1 MKHML
6 LTFAA
11 LAIITSIA
19 YFTLTH
25 PNHKEVDRLQHEYSR
40 LEQRNQTMKQENLDL
55 EQQVIALRDDP
66 RLAEKK
72 ARQAGGLAKPHEL
85 IYKFENPNKKDLS
98 MEVKLKVSPS
108 KVELAGKQV
117 SLKDLPTALDQLAQ
131 QIPDA
136 HLKVVFDDALGPI
149 ARQRIQDILQQSPI
163 QSIDSQETPSK

>member
-85 IYKFENPNKKDLS
+85 IYKFENPNKKETNKRYIKVPATQAWGYPKNGFFLSKLQFEIVKKMKQEKFIEIQRDL
-98 MEVKLKVSPS
+98 KN
-108 KVELAGKQV
+108 
-117 SLKDLPTALDQLAQ
+117 
-131 QIPDA
+131 
-136 HLKVVFDDALGPI
+136 HL
-149 ARQRIQDILQQSPI
+149 
-163 QSIDSQETPSK
+163 